1 MVSVVLFTQGV
12 VMGQYY
18 TDFSEYE
25 NTAALLT
32 NWTPRWV
39 TSNVVWSL
47 EEEEGRKVLKV
58 TKTVQGRSALSWNV
72 LDAALG
78 LDNVEILIR
87 MKIASNVSGN
97 THIGPVIRGSGEVTA
112 ETGIVAATNPTTTPV
127 QIRLTHYTAG
137 TVNAI
142 DQSSLP
148 IVTGEWNWLRF
159 RVYGSTHY
167 FKTWTGALSA
177 EPIAWMRTLTNTTVP
192 NPGWAGVFQFNAGSE
207 CYVDVFSVGTN
218 GCMALLSP
226 PPPIVNP
233 PYISSWS
240 DLAGMANNLNGNYV
254 LTTDLDENSPG
265 YETFAGST
273 ANNNTGWM
281 PIGNLSWDFTGT
293 FDGQGHS
300 IKGLRINRQIYRE
313 QGLFGR

>member
-58 TKTVQGRSALSWNV
+58 AKTVQGRSALSWNA
-72 LDAALG
+72 LDSALG

-87 MKIASNVSGN
+87 MKMASWFGGN
-97 THIGPVIRGSGEVTA
+97 THIGPVIRGSGEATA
-112 ETGIVAATNPTTTPV
+112 ETGIVAATNPAITPT
-127 QIRLTHYTAG
+127 QIRLTLYTAG
-137 TVNAI
+137 TVLGV
-142 DQSSLP
+142 DQSLLP

-159 RVYGSTHY
+159 RIFGSTHY
-167 FKTWTGALSA
+167 FKTWTGALSD

-192 NPGWAGVFQFNAGSE
+192 NPGWAGVFQFNANSE

-218 GCMALLSP
+218 GSMALLSP
-226 PPPIVNP
+226 PPSIVDP

-265 YETFAGST
+265 Y
-273 ANNNTGWM
+273 
-281 PIGNLSWDFTGT
+281 
-293 FDGQGHS
+293 
-300 IKGLRINRQIYRE
+300 
-313 QGLFGR
+313 